1 MSRRNSYSGKFTLS
15 KSEFL
20 SAKYYALRYKEW
32 RTEWETMTDTVRA
45 ITYDGDMVQSSG
57 TGSPT
62 EQLAIRRAELTHKIR
77 IIEETAEET
86 EPAMSKH
93 ILLYVTEEDMTF
105 EKLKRISGIPCGKN
119 LFYHLRRKYY
129 YLLAK
134 KL

>member
-1 MSRRNSYSGKFTLS
+1 MARRNSYTGKYTLS

-32 RTEWETMTDTVRA
+32 HTELETMTDTVHA

-86 EPAMSKH
+86 EPTLCKD

-119 LFYHLRRKYY
+119 FFYHLRRKYY
-129 YLLAK
+129 YLLAEK
-134 KL
+134 I

>member
-1 MSRRNSYSGKFTLS
+1 MSRRNSYSGKYTLS

-32 RTEWETMTDTVRA
+32 KTEWDTMTDTVRA
-45 ITYDGDMVQSSG
+45 VTYDGDMVQGNGSG
-57 TGSPT
+57 QPT

-77 IIEETAEET
+77 IIEETADEAD
-86 EPAMSKH
+86 PALNKF

-105 EKLKRISGIPCGKN
+105 EKLKRISGIPCGKD
-119 LFYHLRRKYY
+119 LFYHVRRKYY

-134 KL
+134 KI